1 MKHSVV
7 RAEVLGF
14 CMGVRRAMER
24 VEMALSRKSRDKIH
38 TYGPLIHNP
47 QVLDELSK
55 RGVQRIDSPDE
66 FTKGTVVIRAHGVPP
81 QTREGLERGGAKIVD
96 GTCPRVTRSM
106 KLVEKSGK
114 KNRNIIL
121 VGDPNHGE
129 VKAIAGYA
137 DNVLVISTQEEAE
150 KLQLKGPSLVIAQ
163 TTTSAEEY
171 ARIVEILESK
181 EAELQVVNSICPATR
196 ERQEALKQLCSRVDA
211 VVVIGG
217 FNSSNTKRL
226 HQLALSFGKPAW
238 HIETTEDL
246 PEEIKKY
253 PVIGITAGASTPDR
267 IIDEVEQYIR
277 DLE

>member
-7 RAEVLGF
+7 RADVLGF
-14 CMGVRRAMER
+14 CMGVRRAMDKVENALYKNPQER
-24 VEMALSRKSRDKIH
+24 IQ

-47 QVLDELSK
+47 QALIELSE
-55 RGVQRIDSPDE
+55 RGVGRIDAPED
-66 FTKGTVVIRAHGVPP
+66 FAGGTVVIRAHGVPP
-81 QTREGLERGGAKIVD
+81 KTREELESLGAAIVD

-106 KLVEKSGK
+106 KLVEKSGAQG
-114 KNRNIIL
+114 RNIIL
-121 VGDPNHGE
+121 VGDPLHGE
-129 VKAIAGYA
+129 VKAVAGYA
-137 DNVLVISTQEEAE
+137 DKTIIISSKEQAE

-171 ARIVEILESK
+171 NRIVKILEAK
-181 EAELQVVNSICPATR
+181 GMELEVFDSICPATR
-196 ERQEALKQLCSRVDA
+196 DRQEALRELCGKVDA

-217 FNSSNTKRL
+217 FYSSNTKRL

-238 HIETTEDL
+238 HIETPEQM
-246 PEEIKKY
+246 PEEIREY

-277 DLE
+277 DLK